1 MNRPLIRPPETP
13 QAAPRPVPAWAA
25 AAAAAAAQ
33 GPADGAADQPAV
45 RAGDDAIGRAG
56 DEPAVRG
63 GDEPAVRAGRAA
75 FAAGAAL
82 AALDPIAREPAPW
95 AGVWRRRL
103 ALAAARGRDADAAA
117 IRDAFYLRRPADD
130 PGPAGRRLVAW
141 RALVGRPAGLWPQS
155 FLAAAAALGVKAD
168 AAGELVE
175 AAQEIIAAGEPAP
188 FAAARVAASAW
199 RRRPDPQWLGLW
211 LADAVL
217 AERLKW
223 PFALPLLAA
232 PPHAPGARAG
242 GGGDPSWTAACCLA
256 YARAA
261 TEACRLAADLSRRA
275 DRLLSVAPKLRA
287 KPAAAIVAALLD
299 DDALTAS
306 SGAGGMTDRNL
317 RRLFDR
323 LVSLEALRELTG
335 REAFRIYG
343 L

>member
-13 QAAPRPVPAWAA
+13 QAAPRVPAWAA
-25 AAAAAAAQ
+25 AVAAAAAQ
-33 GPADGAADQPAV
+33 DPTDGAADQPAV
-45 RAGDDAIGRAG
+45 RAGDQPTVRA
-56 DEPAVRG
+56 

-141 RALVGRPAGLWPQS
+141 RALVSRPARLWPES
-155 FLAAAAALGVKAD
+155 FLAAAAAIGVKAD
-168 AAGELVE
+168 AAGELIE

-199 RRRPDPQWLGLW
+199 RRRPNPQWLGLW

-232 PPHAPGARAG
+232 PPHAPGAGR
-242 GGGDPSWTAACCLA
+242 GGDPSWTAACCLA

-261 TEACRLAADLSRRA
+261 AEACRLAADLSRRA

-287 KPAAAIVAALLD
+287 KQAAAIVAALLD

-323 LVSLEALRELTG
+323 LVCLEALRELTG
-335 REAFRIYG
+335 RDSFRIYG